1 MYEVEEYSG
10 IFKTGGTP
18 PSAAKNQ
25 GCSGLKCLCANLIKN
40 LRMYYCELSGSEA
53 RFTIN
58 VKEGIVELEGK
69 ESFVDKHLE
78 RFEEIFKAAVKEAIS
93 RGLEHNIAFKAQE
106 PVAALP
112 VKSQQTLDADHL
124 LQRHEK
130 TTNPAKHSPRPSVT
144 IHPIPVDLKQGD
156 GKVGLREFYAEKKP
170 MNHYE
175 KVAVFVYY
183 LAKMNKQQEVK
194 FGEILS
200 CYEEVNEKKP
210 SILDIVKNSL
220 RYKGWLE
227 QGSEKYS
234 TRISI
239 SGENFVKF
247 DLPAKAA
254 VTTPIS
260 D

>member
-1 MYEVEEYSG
+1 L
-10 IFKTGGTP
+10 
-18 PSAAKNQ
+18 SA
-25 GCSGLKCLCANLIKN
+25 
-40 LRMYYCELSGSEA
+40 SEA

-78 RFEEIFKAAVKEAIS
+78 KFEEIFKSAVKEAIN
-93 RGLEHNIAFKAQE
+93 RGLEQNISLKAQE
-106 PVAALP
+106 AVAALP
-112 VKSQQTLDADHL
+112 SPNPQTTLDAEQL
-124 LQRHEK
+124 PQRLEK
-130 TTNPAKHSPRPSVT
+130 PAAKHVPRPSIT
-144 IHPIPVDLKQGD
+144 IHPMPVDLKRGD
-156 GKVGLREFYAEKKP
+156 DRIGLREFYAEKKP
-170 MNHYE
+170 ANHYE
-175 KVAVFVYY
+175 KVAIFVYY
-183 LAKMNKQQEVK
+183 LTKMNKQQEVK

-234 TRISI
+234 TRLSI

-247 DLPAKAA
+247 DLPSK
-254 VTTPIS
+254 TGLPQPS
-260 D
+260 